1 MGSMVFQLPADVP
14 PDVEAELENA
24 CVGGGQEGMPF
35 PTHVALEPGLLFVER
50 TVNESGFLMVPWVV
64 DGLGRLMLASATLME
79 RKIPYDLLL
88 ELSRGKIHQLRNQTS
103 EWVSGGLVLSGDIQK
118 EILDATHSFGKA
130 AAHGPSPANGAAA
143 LSGASGALLQG
154 HRAARRL
161 VDTYIE
167 QVFQVRHLRQPR
179 LETHWGCHLNTLP
192 DAENESL
199 IRSTF
204 NSISVPVSWRD
215 LQPTETEFVWD
226 ELDRRVAWAKE
237 RFTSGAGKTIL
248 GPLVDFSG
256 RSVPDWLWSREAGLH
271 ELSERIN
278 HFATSVVRRYENSV
292 RTFRLSAASNWSG
305 VLASND
311 EEMIWLTVRMLEA
324 CRKIDPH
331 LQLIVG
337 LSQPWGEYLACE
349 EHNVTPF
356 GFVDTLLRTGI
367 RLDALELEMIMGVVP
382 RGSYCRD
389 ALDLSRL
396 LDLYVLLGIP
406 LHVRLGYPSAG
417 DVDAQGDKDQK
428 PGGGVWSGG
437 YTPQAQADWVN
448 AFANLALCKPYVQAV
463 TWTHWDDRASHIFPH
478 CGLIDAAGQAKP
490 ALAALKGLR
499 DKHLG

>member
-1 MGSMVFQLPADVP
+1 MGSMVFQLPPDVP
-14 PDVEAELENA
+14 ADVEAELENA

-35 PTHVALEPGLLFVER
+35 PTHVSVQPGLLSVER
-50 TVNESGFLMVPWVV
+50 TVHESGFLMVPWNL

-79 RKIPYDLLL
+79 RANPYDLLL

-118 EILDATHSFGKA
+118 EISGATHSFGKA
-130 AAHGPSPANGAAA
+130 AAQGASSANGD
-143 LSGASGALLQG
+143 GARSALLQG

-161 VDTYIE
+161 VETYIE

-179 LETHWGCHLNTLP
+179 LDTQWSCLVNTTP
-192 DAENESL
+192 DGEDESL
-199 IRSTF
+199 LRSTF

-215 LQPTETEFVWD
+215 LQPTEDTFAWD
-226 ELDRRVAWAKE
+226 DLDRRVAWAKE
-237 RFTSGAGKTIL
+237 RFTSSAGKTIV

-256 RSVPDWLWSREAGLH
+256 RGLPDWLWSREAGLH
-271 ELSERIN
+271 DLSERIN
-278 HFATSVVRRYENSV
+278 HFATSVVRRYEGTV
-292 RTFRLSAASNWSG
+292 RTWRLSAASNWSG

-311 EEMIWLTVRMLEA
+311 EEMIWLTVRLLEA

-367 RLDALELEMIMGVVP
+367 RLDALELELIMGVSP

-396 LDLYVLLGIP
+396 TDLYVLLGVP
-406 LHVRLGYPSAG
+406 LYVRLGYPSAG
-417 DVDAQGDKDQK
+417 DVDPNADKDQK
-428 PGGGVWSGG
+428 PGGGAWAGG
-437 YTPQAQADWVN
+437 YTPEAQADWANV
-448 AFANLALCKPYVQAV
+448 FANLALCKPYIQGV
-463 TWTHWDDRASHIFPH
+463 TWTHWDDRADHIFPH